1 VVQYNPLNTTA
12 ANPTNGQGYLLAYIK
27 KYVIGNIPGQTNKQD
42 YPNDT
47 YMLRLA
53 EMYLIYAEAQ
63 ALQEGGSTT
72 NSQAL
77 TYFNAIHT
85 RAGLPSFG
93 GPLTWDVIF
102 SERVKEFVMEG
113 MVWYDLVRRHYYD
126 PQHVY
131 DILNS
136 QDRGLFLVIPT
147 PWPNP
152 TGWSFYKTT
161 WFTLPSQ
168 IDVVTANDG
177 NFMMPIPQAELSQAP
192 SLNDDPVPY
201 VPN

>member
-1 VVQYNPLNTTA
+1 
-12 ANPTNGQGYLLAYIK
+12 
-27 KYVIGNIPGQTNKQD
+27 
-42 YPNDT
+42 
-47 YMLRLA
+47 
-53 EMYLIYAEAQ
+53 
-63 ALQEGGSTT
+63 
-72 NSQAL
+72 
-77 TYFNAIHT
+77 
-85 RAGLPSFG
+85 
-93 GPLTWDVIF
+93 VIF
-102 SERVKEFVMEG
+102 SERVKEFAMEG

-136 QDRGLFLVIPT
+136 QDRGLFLVIPN

-152 TGWSFYKTT
+152 TGWSFYKTK

-192 SLNDDPVPY
+192 SLNDDPEPY
-201 VPN
+201 VFN